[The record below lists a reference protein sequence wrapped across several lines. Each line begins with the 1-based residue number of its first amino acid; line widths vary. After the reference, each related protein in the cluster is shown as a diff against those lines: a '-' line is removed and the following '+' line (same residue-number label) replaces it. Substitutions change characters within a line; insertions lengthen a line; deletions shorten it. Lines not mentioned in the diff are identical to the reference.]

1 MENQHHPER
10 KNFQIDRMILF
21 TDAVFAIAITL
32 LVIDIKVPII
42 AKSATETDFINALFK
57 EAPKFLGFVVSFFII
72 GLYWFLHHKMF
83 GYVINYTSK
92 LIWLNLIFLFSIVL
106 LPFTTSVY
114 SGYSTEEHI
123 QLIGPYALYASNLCF
138 TGVMQFFL
146 LKYIY
151 NPKNGVSSELP
162 SKENQKSTLYR
173 ALAIPAIFLASLL
186 LTVVTPLYGRMLLFT
201 IPFFMKMLAPKK
213 EKVPKEKEANT

>member
-1 MENQHHPER
+1 MENHHHPER

-42 AKSATETDFINALFK
+42 SKNGTEEDFANALML
-57 EAPKFLGFVVSFFII
+57 ELPKVCGFIVSFFII

-92 LIWLNLIFLFSIVL
+92 LIWLNLFFLFSIVL
-106 LPFTTSVY
+106 MPFTTSVY
-114 SGYSTEEHI
+114 SDYSTEEHI
-123 QLIGPYALYASNLCF
+123 HLIGPYALYAANISF
-138 TGVMQFFL
+138 TGIMQFLL

-151 NPKNGVSSELP
+151 DPKNAVATELP
-162 SKENQKSTLYR
+162 SRENQKSALYR
-173 ALAIPAIFLASLL
+173 ALAIPAIFLASLA
-186 LTVVTPLYGRMLLFT
+186 LTIITPLYGRMLLFT
-201 IPFFMKMLAPKK
+201 IPIVMKILAPKK
-213 EKVPKEKEANT
+213 ERKTSH

>member
-1 MENQHHPER
+1 MENQHHPQR

-42 AKSATETDFINALFK
+42 GKNGTEEDFVNALIGQI
-57 EAPKFLGFVVSFFII
+57 PKLFAFIVSFFII

-92 LIWLNLIFLFSIVL
+92 LIRLNLIFLFSIVL

-123 QLIGPYALYASNLCF
+123 HLIGPYALYASNLCF
-138 TGVMQFFL
+138 TGVMQFVL

-151 NPKNGVSSELP
+151 NPKNAVSSELP
-162 SKENQKSTLYR
+162 SRENQKSTLYR

-201 IPFFMKMLAPKK
+201 IPIFMRLLGPKK
-213 EKVPKEKEANT
+213 AKISEEKEANT